1 MKVTIDANIWLAAAD
16 VDEPAH
22 DVCVACLRQV
32 LLRKARLE
40 HPWLL
45 LVEVSATV
53 ARKTRNPSLAEEA
66 VAVVQA
72 VPGQVWHSLD
82 AGLARTAGQLAAQ
95 LALRSADAVYA
106 AVAKHSGAVL
116 LTCDVEMQTRAAGA
130 IACLSP
136 AEWLAG
142 IRDRI

>member
-1 MKVTIDANIWLAAAD
+1 MKLTIDANVWLAAAD

-22 DVCVACLRQV
+22 DACFACLRQA

-53 ARKTRNPSLAEEA
+53 ARKTHKPALAEEA

-72 VPGQVWHSLD
+72 VPGHVWHTLD
-82 AGLARTAGQLAAQ
+82 ADLARTARRLAAQ
-95 LALRSADAVYA
+95 LTLRGADAIYA
-106 AVAKHSGAVL
+106 AVAKRSGAVL
-116 LTCDVEMQTRAAGA
+116 LTCDGEMHARAAGA
-130 IACLSP
+130 IVCLTP
-136 AEWLAG
+136 EEWLAG
-142 IRDRI
+142 LR